1 MGFFSRMLDHDPET
15 GTQTIFHSD
24 GQGGYTIETKQ
35 DVTALLELNKA
46 RYNDVDQRARWGEKA
61 WVAASI
67 PLHVYLD
74 LKAKGIADDQKRFKA
89 WLNDPENLYYRT
101 RPGRV

>member
-1 MGFFSRMLDHDPET
+1 VSFFSRLLDYDADT
-15 GTQTIFHSD
+15 KTKTIFHSD
-24 GQGGYTIETKQ
+24 GEGGFTIETLQ
-35 DVTALLELNKA
+35 DNTELVEANK
-46 RYNDVDQRARWGEKA
+46 RLYNNVDQRARWGEKS
-61 WVAASI
+61 WTAARL

-74 LKAKGIADDQKRFKA
+74 LKRKGIADDETKFKA